1 MDPLVS
7 VVIPVFNQERF
18 IAEAIE
24 SVLSQTYPR
33 IELIVVDDGSTDSTR
48 DVIGRYH
55 GRLVYLHQA
64 NAGASVAL
72 NVGIQRAQGEL
83 VGWLSSDD
91 VYFPTKV
98 ALQVEQF
105 TREPEIGLSYTDFQ
119 VIDGRGSVL
128 KTVRS
133 PYVEDR
139 KEFIRRMILGNFVN
153 GSSVLVKR
161 TVLEEVGPFDPEL
174 RYHAD
179 GNMWLRILK
188 RHRFGHVPQILLKYR
203 THPGAASR
211 NTREMHRYRQIFFS
225 KIWETYSAADLF
237 PDPGPD
243 SRSAQ
248 AQLDRFMAR
257 ALEANGLFSLAWR
270 RTPPGVRSLPRYG
283 RLAWRALDRAARE
296 TALRY
301 LFWIRSFRVDR
312 PAVGRSSV
320 GRGSR

>member
-18 IAEAIE
+18 VGEAIE
-24 SVLSQTYPR
+24 SVLNQTYPR
-33 IELIVVDDGSTDSTR
+33 VELIVVDDGSTDSTR
-48 DVIGRYH
+48 DVIEQYG

-72 NVGIQRAQGEL
+72 NAGIQRARGDL

-105 TREPEIGLSYTDFQ
+105 AREPEIGLSYTDFQ
-119 VIDGRGSVL
+119 VIDGRGIVL
-128 KTVRS
+128 RTVRS
-133 PYVEDR
+133 PYFEDR
-139 KEFIRRMILGNFVN
+139 REFTRRMILGNFVN

-161 TVLEEVGPFDPEL
+161 AVLEAVGPFDPEL

-188 RHRFGHVPQILLKYR
+188 RHGFGHVPQVLLKYR

-211 NTREMHRYRQIFFS
+211 NTREMHRYRQIFFN
-225 KIWETYSAADLF
+225 KVWETYSAADLF
-237 PDPGPD
+237 PDRGPGG
-243 SRSAQ
+243 RSAQ
-248 AQLDRFMAR
+248 EQLDRFMAR
-257 ALEANGLFSLAWR
+257 ALEANGLFSEAWR
-270 RTPPGVRSLPRYG
+270 RHPPGLRSLPHYG
-283 RLAWRALDRAARE
+283 RLVGRALERAARE
-296 TALRY
+296 RATGFL
-301 LFWIRSFRVDR
+301 LWVRSRRADR
-312 PAVGRSSV
+312 AAAPPSPV
-320 GRGSR
+320 GRGSQ

>member
-1 MDPLVS
+1 VDPLVS

-18 IAEAIE
+18 IGEAIE

-48 DVIGRYH
+48 DVIERYRD
-55 GRLVYLHQA
+55 RLVYLHQA

-72 NVGIQRAQGEL
+72 NVGIRHAHGEL

-91 VYFPTKV
+91 VYFPGKV

-105 TREPEIGLSYTDFQ
+105 AREPEIGLSYTDFE

-128 KTVRS
+128 RTVHS
-133 PYVEDR
+133 PYFVDR
-139 KEFIRRMILGNFVN
+139 REFTRRMILGNFVN

-161 TVLEEVGPFDPEL
+161 AVLEAVGPFDPEL

-188 RHRFGHVPQILLKYR
+188 RDRFGHVPQTLLKYR

-211 NTREMHRYRQIFFS
+211 NTREMHRYRQIYFN

-237 PDPGPD
+237 PEPG
-243 SRSAQ
+243 SRGLSAQ
-248 AQLDRFMAR
+248 AQLDRFTER

-270 RTPPGVRSLPRYG
+270 RYPPGVGSLPHYG
-283 RLAWRALDRAARE
+283 RLAWRALELAGRE
-296 TALRY
+296 TAWRV
-301 LFWIRSFRVDR
+301 LFWVRSRRVAR
-312 PAVGRSSV
+312 PSPV
-320 GRGSR
+320 GRGGK